1 MQFASATPALGLLD
15 GLSSEVPRQA
25 AVEPGVILPSTTAHA
40 LGLSSTLGHAIAG
53 PPLHVTL
60 NFRGRANSV
69 KVTAILGKETIGALA
84 GASAAIAPLSV
95 IQRLAGL
102 PGRVTRVLVQSAP
115 GQEARV
121 RRELYGLAAGR
132 LTVAPAD
139 QEITLLS
146 QALGPNAEA
155 TAFFALISA
164 LVGLLFAFN
173 AMLLTAPERRRTIAD
188 LRIQGFRRWQLVQ
201 MLLFQALC
209 LGVAA
214 SLLGL
219 LIGALLSRG
228 AFHTTPNYLEFS
240 TTQTVIGLRP
250 LLISFVGGIL
260 ATCLAAALPLFDLR
274 RSRVVDGIYFED
286 GEPGHALS
294 TRTRVW
300 MLASGVG

>member
-1 MQFASATPALGLLD
+1 M
-15 GLSSEVPRQA
+15 
-25 AVEPGVILPSTTAHA
+25 EPGVILPSTTAHA

-228 AFHTTPNYLEFS
+228 AFHTTPNYLDVAFPLGS
-240 TTQTVIGLRP
+240 QTVIGLRP

-300 MLASGVG
+300 MLAGGVALVVCQRFSW